1 MGADAAFMNSGG
13 VRAKRVYTDGT
24 ITYADLNAECP
35 FPSSN
40 VVIKVVGA
48 AMSEALSSS
57 RTNWPEQDADSFQC
71 DEGIVVDGGHRIVTV
86 SYTHLTLP
94 TIYSV

>member
-1 MGADAAFMNSGG
+1 MATLLATAMRDVVGADAAFMNSGG

-48 AMSEALSSS
+48 AMSERCPRPAPTGRNRMPIPSSATRAS
-57 RTNWPEQDADSFQC
+57 RWTR
-71 DEGIVVDGGHRIVTV
+71 GTG
-86 SYTHLTLP
+86 
-94 TIYSV
+94 